1 MMERARPTRFF
12 IPPLKLSG
20 ILSFWPSISMTAI
33 IGDELAGTRLVL
45 VEGFGDGGASIIA
58 THNSQLSTCNSQPR
72 TLSGSNCHVA
82 LLVSRRINDVEQH
95 REKEIANQNRE
106 RGVHYG
112 FGGRTAHADGA
123 FARAQS
129 LLATDEYNQNP
140 KTKCFREAH
149 DNVAIAR
156 PAHHVRH
163 VVSAVNV
170 EHENRNEIAGSDAD
184 GDAFGYQQRHGYH
197 HGEYTRHHQIIGWI
211 HREGAK
217 GIDLLGHFHC
227 ADFGRHG
234 RADAARYHQCC
245 EHRAKLATDRDRY
258 YCACGR
264 SHADLIKLK
273 ERLSREH
280 RAGKRPRD
288 HDNQLGEQSDLDN
301 LVKK

>member
-112 FGGRTAHADGA
+112 FSGRT
-123 FARAQS
+123 
-129 LLATDEYNQNP
+129 
-140 KTKCFREAH
+140 
-149 DNVAIAR
+149 
-156 PAHHVRH
+156 
-163 VVSAVNV
+163 
-170 EHENRNEIAGSDAD
+170 
-184 GDAFGYQQRHGYH
+184 
-197 HGEYTRHHQIIGWI
+197 
-211 HREGAK
+211 
-217 GIDLLGHFHC
+217 
-227 ADFGRHG
+227 G
-234 RADAARYHQCC
+234 RADAAGYHQCR

-258 YCACGR
+258 HCACGR

-301 LVKK
+301 LVKE

>member
-1 MMERARPTRFF
+1 MAALRSLQRTT
-12 IPPLKLSG
+12 L
-20 ILSFWPSISMTAI
+20 
-33 IGDELAGTRLVL
+33 
-45 VEGFGDGGASIIA
+45 
-58 THNSQLSTCNSQPR
+58 NSQLSTLNPERFRAQN
-72 TLSGSNCHVA
+72 GHAA

-112 FGGRTAHADGA
+112 FSGRTAHADGA
-123 FARAQS
+123 FTRAQS

-211 HREGAK
+211 HRERAK

-234 RADAARYHQCC
+234 RADAAGYHQCC
-245 EHRAKLATDRDRY
+245 EHRSKLATDRDRY
-258 YCACGR
+258 HCACGR

-288 HDNQLGEQSDLDN
+288 RSEEHTSELQSPDTISYAVFCL
-301 LVKK
+301 KKKKDTAREMVVRVSNCVIGVSSE